1 MIAGTISAALEN
13 PYPGLR
19 AFEEEDCHRFFGRDQ
34 QVDELL
40 ERLSR
45 SRFVAVVGLSGSGKS
60 SLVKAGLIPAL
71 RGGYVA
77 RSKSRWRIATCRP
90 GDNAISSLAEALR
103 EKAGLESSL
112 QTSSHGLVRAASQL
126 GSDEGLL
133 VVVDQFEELFR
144 YREKLRT
151 EDEASRQ
158 RAALAAERAADFVRL
173 LLTAAGNE
181 EVSVYVVLTMR
192 SDYLGDCAQFR
203 DLPEALNGGQYLVPR
218 MTREQRREAIE
229 MPLGQ
234 ETRISPALVQQLL
247 NVAGDEPNQLPVLQ
261 HTLMRMWELHNHAAG
276 EITADDYKQSGG
288 FEDALNR
295 HAHESYLSLGS
306 DHRKKLA
313 QWIFKRL
320 TQKGRSE
327 RETRDPA
334 TLSSLWAVCGAKTDE
349 ARREVA
355 DVVDHFRQA
364 PATFLTCKEEKLA
377 PGSIID
383 ITHESL
389 IEKWNDLKT
398 WVEQEAASAKVF
410 LGLFE
415 DARQW
420 RRGRKDTLGGLELAD
435 AEWWERK
442 HNPNPAW
449 ALDYADGDAQ
459 ALALV
464 QDYLKASRKKEEA
477 SRQKEEASRQ
487 KESTMERWRRQIL
500 WGAIGAAL
508 VFLALALL
516 AWLYKD
522 RAERSSTL
530 ASARQLAANAELL
543 YSSTT
548 DPPLSGLLA
557 TESMRRAPLV
567 ENDASLRKVLE
578 LLPRQVSRMEISE
591 PVRKIVFSPDGR
603 WIATADFDN
612 TAHVWEAATGKEIAR
627 LQHSASVNSVV
638 FSPDGRWVATASD
651 DRTARVWEAATGK
664 EIARLQH
671 NGSVNSVV
679 FSPDGRWVATT
690 SSDSTARIWEANTGK
705 EIVRLQ
711 HDGVVYSVVFS
722 PDGRWVATASND
734 NTARVW
740 EASTGKEI
748 VRLQHDGSVDSV
760 VFSPDRR
767 WVATASYDTAR
778 VWEAATGKEI
788 ARLQHDGSVDSV
800 VFRPDGLWVATA
812 SKDNTARIWEAATG
826 KEIARLQHESIV
838 TSVVFS
844 PDGRWVATANFD
856 KTAIVWEVATAK
868 ELARLTHDSPVDSVV
883 FSPDGRWVAT
893 ASSDRTARVW
903 ETATGKEIARL
914 QHESIVTSVV
924 FSPDGRWVAT
934 ASKDNTARIWEA
946 ATGKEIA
953 HVKHDNSVFSV
964 VFSPDGRW
972 VATAS
977 KDNTARIWEA
987 ATGKEIARLTHDGPV
1002 NSSVFSPDGRWVA
1015 TASLDGTARIWE
1027 AATGKEIARLH
1038 HNEAVISVIFS
1049 PDGHWVATATTF
1061 TSFDGTAHVWDVA
1074 TRIELAHVKRDSSVL
1089 SIIFSPDGRWVAS
1102 GSRDGLVRVWQ
1113 AATGNEI
1120 FGIRL
1125 PRAVINLEFF
1135 GRNQLR
1141 ADTAEGSAHIFDI
1154 ASHQEISRI
1163 PTDGVILAAR
1173 FNDDQHVITLASR
1186 VGNEARITRA
1196 FLLPQDL
1203 INDACSRVTRNLS
1216 VAEWKQYVGDES
1228 YRRTCPNLPFPPDY
1242 GGAGSL

>member
-112 QTSSHGLVRAASQL
+112 ETSSHGLVRAASQL
-126 GSDEGLL
+126 GSDESLL

-158 RAALAAERAADFVRL
+158 RAALAAEHAADFVRL

-229 MPLGQ
+229 GPLSR
-234 ETRISPALVQQLL
+234 ETRISPGLVQQLL

-261 HTLMRMWELHNHAAG
+261 HALMRMWELHDRAAG
-276 EITADDYKQSGG
+276 EITTDDYKRSGG

-320 TQKGRSE
+320 TQKGKSE

-334 TLSSLWAVCGAKTDE
+334 TLNSLWAVCGGETDE

-398 WVEQEAASAKVF
+398 WVEQEAASAKTF

-420 RRGRKDTLGGLELAD
+420 RRGRKEPLGGLELAD

-459 ALALV
+459 ALTLV
-464 QDYLKASRKKEEA
+464 QDYLKASRKKE
-477 SRQKEEASRQ
+477 SRKERRRQ
-487 KESTMERWRRQIL
+487 QIL

-516 AWLYKD
+516 AWFYKD

-543 YSSTT
+543 YSSTL
-548 DPPLSGLLA
+548 DLQLPGLLA

-578 LLPRQVSRMEISE
+578 LLPRQVSRMEVSK
-591 PVRKIVFSPDGR
+591 PVRKVVFSPDGR
-603 WIATADFDN
+603 WIATASEDN
-612 TAHVWEAATGKEIAR
+612 TARVWEAATGKELAR
-627 LQHSASVNSVV
+627 LKHDNIVTSVVFSPDGRWIATASEDNTARVWDTATGKELTRLKHDSYVNSVV
-638 FSPDGRWVATASD
+638 FSPDGRWVATASYD
-651 DRTARVWEAATGK
+651 TARVWDAATGK
-664 EIARLQH
+664 ELAHLKH
-671 NGSVNSVV
+671 DDLVSSVV
-679 FSPDGRWVATT
+679 FSPDGRW
-690 SSDSTARIWEANTGK
+690 I
-705 EIVRLQ
+705 
-711 HDGVVYSVVFS
+711 
-722 PDGRWVATASND
+722 ATASND

-740 EASTGKEI
+740 EASTGKEL
-748 VRLQHDGSVDSV
+748 VRLKHGD
-760 VFSPDRR
+760 FI
-767 WVATASYDTAR
+767 Y
-778 VWEAATGKEI
+778 
-788 ARLQHDGSVDSV
+788 
-800 VFRPDGLWVATA
+800 
-812 SKDNTARIWEAATG
+812 
-826 KEIARLQHESIV
+826 
-838 TSVVFS
+838 
-844 PDGRWVATANFD
+844 
-856 KTAIVWEVATAK
+856 
-868 ELARLTHDSPVDSVV
+868 SVV

-893 ASSDRTARVW
+893 ASIDNTARVW
-903 ETATGKEIARL
+903 EASTGKEIARIQHASWVNSVVFSPDGRWVATGSDDHTARVWEASTGKEIARL
-914 QHESIVTSVV
+914 QHDGPVNSVVFSPDGRSVATASNDNTARVWEAATGKELAHLQHASWVNSVV

-934 ASKDNTARIWEA
+934 ASRDNTARIWEA
-946 ATGKEIA
+946 STGKEIARLQHSDIIYSVVFSPDGLWVATASRDHTARIWETATGKEIA
-953 HVKHDNSVFSV
+953 HVKHDDSVHSVVFSPDGRRVATASEDNTARVWEAATGKELAHLEHGDFIYSV

-972 VATAS
+972 VAIAS
-977 KDNTARIWEA
+977 GDSTVRIWEATTGKERAHLKHGHFAYSVVFSPDGRWIATGSDDHTARVWEA
-987 ATGKEIARLTHDGPV
+987 ATGKE
-1002 NSSVFSPDGRWVA
+1002 
-1015 TASLDGTARIWE
+1015 
-1027 AATGKEIARLH
+1027 
-1038 HNEAVISVIFS
+1038 
-1049 PDGHWVATATTF
+1049 
-1061 TSFDGTAHVWDVA
+1061 
-1074 TRIELAHVKRDSSVL
+1074 LAHVKHDSSVH
-1089 SIIFSPDGRWVAS
+1089 SVIFSPDGRWVAS
-1102 GSRDGLVRVWQ
+1102 GSQDGLVRVWQ
-1113 AATGNEI
+1113 ATTGKEI

-1125 PRAVINLEFF
+1125 PRAVFHLEFF
-1135 GRNQLR
+1135 GRSQLL
-1141 ADTAEGSAHIFDI
+1141 ANTEEGSAHIFDV
-1154 ASHQEISRI
+1154 ANRQEISRI

-1173 FNDDQHVITLASR
+1173 FSDDGHVITLASR

-1203 INDACSRVTRNLS
+1203 INDACSRLTRNLS

-1242 GGAGSL
+1242 GGGR